1 MKYIGKAQRASLRP
15 LARESLE
22 KFDQIATEA
31 ERELRGAPSSRSGV
45 GANPGG
51 GVDDKVSGIRAK
63 VREALQAL
71 RREPAIARVRA
82 CYDDGREK
90 VFYICRRE
98 AAVNVPN
105 LASYRSPIGRL
116 VSLPLG
122 KSIQTPRGNDV
133 SAVERM
139 TYKPIFQE
147 YCWDSRDSEFEN
159 LDMGPC
165 LIKSL
170 RSLIRDVLTEDDD
183 LLTTLLGE
191 EEDVDMIGR
200 HPTHEIIR
208 VMELRDQP
216 ILDQYQDRIFRLPID
231 HRLLITGPPGTG
243 KTTTLIRRLGQ
254 KLDLSSMDAGDED
267 LDLVRSVEDINSRK
281 YEHNWIMF
289 TPNELLRLYLK
300 EAFAREG
307 VAASTERVQT
317 WAAFRR
323 KLAREDLELLSTKPN
338 DGKLVLRD
346 TTRFL
351 LDTTRDQQI
360 NFFEAFYEWQ
370 FKFYLSDLVTTSER
384 LASRTQELSAHGS
397 IDIFAQDG
405 LSIPELQQGV
415 LSVVGEIQVCLDLDS
430 NESASSIIRNLVFVA
445 ERVRDIDSRI
455 LSCINSRIE
464 KPLNR
469 KLREDRDFLDSLGQ
483 FIWSLQ
489 IPEESDEL
497 ALDYSDTRDEE
508 VTGARIRQTA
518 VRSYRNALRAY
529 ARQKAGGR
537 RVRKGSRSAIVM
549 TWIRGHGVEDI
560 DEEEFRLIGQYSLI
574 RSDLSSFRNPEERY
588 IRRMSNR
595 YLEFRRSCWSEGKW
609 YRSIEDIRWDMSQVL
624 GHDEVVSTSHKK
636 PRILDVNSPELDLLV
651 LAILRSLARLA
662 SLLSRDGSLSA
673 RFESYKNRFAEFTFA
688 QVYVDEA
695 TDFSP
700 IQLAC
705 MFEISSPKL
714 RSFFACGDFNQRLT
728 ELGTRSV
735 EEFVWAVPKIQI
747 DSIKSLY
754 RQSQHLVDISSTLLS
769 LMGDAD
775 LSAVHSDE
783 AQHIGCPPVMID
795 HASDLSIS
803 SQWIAERIVEIQG
816 MVTSFPSIAVFVASE
831 NDIRSVSSALDRAL
845 QPYNIRAVAC
855 YEGQALGDDID
866 VRCFDVQHIKGL
878 EFEAVFFLDVDKLFE
893 HYPSLALRYL
903 YVGITRAAT
912 FLGLSFCGSVP
923 SALESLRPR
932 FQSKWEASSGNEM
945 SWM

>member
-1 MKYIGKAQRASLRP
+1 MKYIDKAQRASLRP
-15 LARESLE
+15 LAHESLE
-22 KFDQIATEA
+22 KLEQIATEA
-31 ERELRGAPSSRSGV
+31 ERELRGAPSNRSGV
-45 GANPGG
+45 GANPGS
-51 GVDDKVSGIRAK
+51 GVDEKVSGIRAK
-63 VREALQAL
+63 VRDACQAL
-71 RREPAIARVRA
+71 RREPAIARVKV

-98 AAVNVPN
+98 AAVNVPD

-116 VSLPLG
+116 AATPLT
-122 KSIQTPRGNDV
+122 KSIQTPRGNNV
-133 SAVERM
+133 SADERM
-139 TYKPIFQE
+139 KYKPIFQDN
-147 YCWDSRDSEFEN
+147 CWDSHDSEIEN
-159 LDMGPC
+159 LDMGPS

-170 RSLIRDVLTEDDD
+170 RSLIRDVSKEEDD

-191 EEDVDMIGR
+191 EEDEDMLGR

-254 KLDLSSMDAGDED
+254 KLDLRSMDAGDED

-281 YEHNWIMF
+281 YEHNWLMF

-307 VAASTERVQT
+307 VAASTEQVQT

-338 DGKLVLRD
+338 DGKLILRD
-346 TTRFL
+346 ITRFL

-360 NFFEAFYEWQ
+360 YFFEDFYEWQ
-370 FKFYLSDLVTTSER
+370 FKFYRNDLVTTSER

-397 IDIFAQDG
+397 MDIFAQDG
-405 LSIPELQQGV
+405 LSIPELQQTV

-430 NESASSIIRNLVFVA
+430 NESASSIIRNLVSVA

-469 KLREDRDFLDSLGQ
+469 KLRNDRDFLDSLGQ
-483 FIWSLQ
+483 FIRSLQ

-497 ALDYSDTRDEE
+497 ALDSDTRDEE
-508 VTGARIRQTA
+508 VTGARVRQTA

-549 TWIRGHGVEDI
+549 TWIRDHGVEDI

-574 RSDLSSFRNPEERY
+574 RSDLSNFRNPEERY

-595 YLEFRRSCWSEGKW
+595 YLEFRKSCWSEGKW
-609 YRSIEDIRWDMSQVL
+609 YRSIEDIRRDMSPVS
-624 GHDEVVSTSHKK
+624 GHNEGVSASHKQ
-636 PRILDVNSPELDLLV
+636 PRILDVNSPELDLLI
-651 LAILRSLARLA
+651 LATLRSLARLI
-662 SLLSRDGSLSA
+662 SLLGRDSSVSA
-673 RFESYKNRFAEFTFA
+673 RIETYKNRFAEITFA

-705 MFEISSPKL
+705 MFELSSPRL

-728 ELGTRSV
+728 ESGTRSV

-754 RQSQHLVDISSTLLS
+754 RQSQHLADISSKLLS
-769 LMGDAD
+769 LMGNAD
-775 LSAVHSDE
+775 LSAMDSGE
-783 AQHIGCPPVMID
+783 AQHVGFPPVMID
-795 HASDLSIS
+795 HASDLSAS
-803 SQWIAERIVEIQG
+803 SQWVAERIVEIQG
-816 MVTSFPSIAVFVASE
+816 IVTNLPSIAVFVASE
-831 NDIRSVSSALDRAL
+831 DDIRSVSSALDRAL
-845 QPYNIRAVAC
+845 EPYNIRSIGC
-855 YEGQALGDDID
+855 YEGQVLGDDID

-923 SALESLRPR
+923 RELESLRPR
-932 FQSKWEASSGNEM
+932 FQLKWEASSGNEM